1 MCACVHAHTGDF
13 VKAHYGPLQ
22 EVTVF
27 DTEPPRLSLNLIAL
41 QTLQVDLAGIFSSG
55 KNFNATP

>member
-1 MCACVHAHTGDF
+1 MYVCVHVHTGDF
-13 VKAHYGPLQ
+13 VKAHYSPLQ

-41 QTLQVDLAGIFSSG
+41 QTLQVDLAGIFQYWE
-55 KNFNATP
+55 KF